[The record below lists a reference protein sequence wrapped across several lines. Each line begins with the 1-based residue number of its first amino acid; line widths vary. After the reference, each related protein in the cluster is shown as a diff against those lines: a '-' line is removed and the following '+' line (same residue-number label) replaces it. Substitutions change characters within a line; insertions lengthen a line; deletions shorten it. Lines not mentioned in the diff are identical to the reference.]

1 MMLASASAPALALI
15 PSSAA
20 VGRTDELE
28 GFVPPYTTKSYG
40 EPPFPPA
47 MPQDVWD
54 DLTKNSPHNAV
65 QTMSDTAPVVNR
77 LNSGAQTSNAEN
89 YKADLIKIKEDLNQL
104 FRSELS

>member
-20 VGRTDELE
+20 AGRTDELE

-47 MPQDVWD
+47 MPQDV
-54 DLTKNSPHNAV
+54 
-65 QTMSDTAPVVNR
+65 
-77 LNSGAQTSNAEN
+77 
-89 YKADLIKIKEDLNQL
+89 
-104 FRSELS
+104 